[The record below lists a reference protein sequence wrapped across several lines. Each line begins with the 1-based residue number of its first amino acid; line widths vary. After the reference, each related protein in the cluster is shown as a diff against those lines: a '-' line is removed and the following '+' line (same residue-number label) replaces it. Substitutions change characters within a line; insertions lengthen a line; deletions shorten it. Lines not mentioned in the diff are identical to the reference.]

1 MFNLAF
7 ILIKAYLH
15 IYENNIFCMRN
26 TMNLKDE
33 QPWRIYICVMNT
45 YRISQGLWNNVNLIW
60 HIIKNIKL
68 LHRVSNKLIHL
79 HTHIGKVINKYNTSG
94 SINLPS
100 KIYTAKKNKKQKN
113 QTTNKQNKPNPFNL
127 ISYTVVVIISNW
139 TRAWTLIWRKEKH
152 VKNLCQPWS
161 FLARKVEFWTVVL
174 TRWF

>member
-33 QPWRIYICVMNT
+33 QPWRIYIRVMNT

-79 HTHIGKVINKYNTSG
+79 HTHIGKVINKYNASG

-100 KIYTAKKNKKQKN
+100 KIYTAENKKQKN
-113 QTTNKQNKPNPFNL
+113 KQTNKQQTNKTNP
-127 ISYTVVVIISNW
+127 IHSI
-139 TRAWTLIWRKEKH
+139 
-152 VKNLCQPWS
+152 
-161 FLARKVEFWTVVL
+161 
-174 TRWF
+174 